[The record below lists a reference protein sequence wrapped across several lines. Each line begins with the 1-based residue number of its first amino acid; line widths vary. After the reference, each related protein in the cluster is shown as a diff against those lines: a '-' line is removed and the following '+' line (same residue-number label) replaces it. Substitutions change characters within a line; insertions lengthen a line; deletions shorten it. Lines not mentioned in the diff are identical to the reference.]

1 MGHRRPAY
9 IIKTHYFV
17 LQLPV
22 KDDCE
27 AHMMYFMNDG
37 VYGSFNCVLYDHQQV
52 VAQPLMVSPT
62 IKLYSI

>member
-1 MGHRRPAY
+1 M
-9 IIKTHYFV
+9 
-17 LQLPV
+17 

-62 IKLYSI
+62 IKLYYI